1 MGGLPVTYA
10 VPTLPVLKLT
20 EVLDPA
26 DVIPGTA
33 EFPDPHISELQ
44 AAVDAVREA
53 AEGDSNGTEIQAL
66 QEALDL
72 ALQRWPEI
80 TRPE

>member
-1 MGGLPVTYA
+1 MGGLPLTYA

-26 DVIPGTA
+26 DLIPGTL
-33 EFPDPHISELQ
+33 PDPHISELQ

-53 AEGDSNGTEIQAL
+53 AEGDSNDTEIQAL